1 MAKYQY
7 SVILTSPAAKAS
19 IRWTNRI
26 LEIGFDSRKGT
37 QKSGPIQT
45 TKRRQDR
52 SPDHRTKGQEPTQI
66 TSQHTRNYPRN
77 PYPQLPRPISLRRSQ
92 GKNRAFAGSST
103 IGRQVNQRIQSGILG
118 ARDGRIW
125 PRNREGEGGGSD
137 WHGTTSPNNDVGRKR
152 ERLLLGRATADAA
165 RVWFCVRAFRRCW
178 DEVSEGGSVGAKATG
193 ATSWGA
199 NWRGHPHR
207 TPAPRR

>member
-1 MAKYQY
+1 MGSIHERGRKNRDQSRPRNVARIIVK
-7 SVILTSPAAKAS
+7 VI
-19 IRWTNRI
+19 
-26 LEIGFDSRKGT
+26 
-37 QKSGPIQT
+37 
-45 TKRRQDR
+45 

-77 PYPQLPRPISLRRSQ
+77 PYPQLSLPISLRRSQ

-152 ERLLLGRATADAA
+152 ERLLLGRATAGAA
-165 RVWFCVRAFRRCW
+165 RQRVYCFVYVPFVVAGMRCRREAAW
-178 DEVSEGGSVGAKATG
+178 GQRRRGRRRGAQIGAATPPYPCP
-193 ATSWGA
+193 ATM
-199 NWRGHPHR
+199 NL
-207 TPAPRR
+207 